1 MNFFNN
7 YNLSIFQNLKKVN
20 EVDLI
25 KISNIILKAKK
36 SDNKLIIVGNG
47 GSAAMASHVSVDFT
61 KICKIRAVNFNE
73 ANLLTCY
80 ANDYGYENWVSECLE
95 SYAKKKDV
103 VILISSSGKSKNI
116 INGAKKANKMGLKTI
131 TLTGFEKNNP
141 VKKLGLINL
150 WADSKKY
157 NIVEMVHHIW
167 LLSICDFIAQNKSR
181 IK

>member
-7 YNLSIFQNLKKVN
+7 YNLSIFRNLKKVN
-20 EVDLI
+20 VYDLV
-25 KISNIILKAKK
+25 KVSNIILKAKK
-36 SDNKLIIVGNG
+36 SDSKLIIVGNG
-47 GSAAMASHVSVDFT
+47 GSAAIASHVSVDFT

-95 SYAKKKDV
+95 SYANKKDV

-116 INGAKKANKMGLKTI
+116 INGAKKAIKMGLKTI

-150 WADSKKY
+150 WVDSKKY
-157 NIVEMVHHIW
+157 NIVEMIHHIW
-167 LLSICDFIAQNKSR
+167 LLSICDFIGNK
-181 IK
+181 K

>member
-167 LLSICDFIAQNKSR
+167 LLSICDFIGNK
-181 IK
+181 K

>member
-20 EVDLI
+20 ECDLI
-25 KISNIILKAKK
+25 KVSNIILKAKK
-36 SDNKLIIVGNG
+36 SDSKLIIVGNG
-47 GSAAMASHVSVDFT
+47 GSAAIASHVSVDFT

-95 SYAKKKDV
+95 SYANKKDV

-116 INGAKKANKMGLKTI
+116 INGAKKAVKMGLKTI

-150 WADSKKY
+150 WVDSKKY
-157 NIVEMVHHIW
+157 NIVEMIHHIW
-167 LLSICDFIAQNKSR
+167 LLSICDFIGNK
-181 IK
+181 K